1 MVSPIVHPARA
12 TLIAD
17 PDQPRITSATSTT
30 TATRRELLSPG
41 DEATRKARI
50 NNELVMLLKG
60 PCPANTKASIQG
72 IGLYTHV
79 LGTSAQTTPR
89 PAYSTQA
96 ASYPIFLPIG
106 GPRRT
111 SKDGTV
117 VEAPTSEEMR
127 KVWRDVQQAV
137 NEEEKHVG
145 RSSMSVEQLKER
157 YGALNVLEQSTNV
170 SQLARVQ
177 PQLDKAKELARS
189 MNMAAMQKAAGGPR
203 GDGSVIHQV
212 DARRSSLG
220 VEMSVDTIMDGAEQ
234 ERNGSTSALSTRNN
248 LSRQRTSTGAQ
259 LSISEYHESED
270 PRRRRR

>member
-1 MVSPIVHPARA
+1 MVSPIVYPART

-17 PDQPRITSATSTT
+17 PDQLSTI
-30 TATRRELLSPG
+30 TATRRELLST
-41 DEATRKARI
+41 DEGATRKARI
-50 NNELVMLLKG
+50 NNELVMLLKR

-79 LGTSAQTTPR
+79 SATPAQTIPR
-89 PAYSTQA
+89 SAHSSQA

-111 SKDGTV
+111 SKNGTV
-117 VEAPTSEEMR
+117 DEAPTSEETH
-127 KVWRDVQQAV
+127 KVWKDVQEAV

-157 YGALNVLEQSTNV
+157 YGTLNVPEQSTNT
-170 SQLARVQ
+170 SQLARMQ
-177 PQLDKAKELARS
+177 PQFDKAKELARS
-189 MNMAAMQKAAGGPR
+189 MKMAAMQKAAARLGS
-203 GDGSVIHQV
+203 DGSVAHQV

-220 VEMSVDTIMDGAEQ
+220 VEIVVDAVMDGAEQ

-248 LSRQRTSTGAQ
+248 LLPQNTSTSAQ